1 MKDLK
6 SMTLPQIQEVV
17 LSLSQPKFRA
27 KQIFDWMQKGVES
40 FSEMKNI
47 PKSLIDE
54 LKKGYYISYA
64 KIEKKFCSK
73 LD

>member
-6 SMTLPQIQEVV
+6 SMTLPEIEEVV

-27 KQIFDWMQKGVES
+27 KQIFDWMQKGIDD
-40 FSEMKNI
+40 FCEMKNV

-54 LKKGYYISYA
+54 LK
-64 KIEKKFCSK
+64 
-73 LD
+73 